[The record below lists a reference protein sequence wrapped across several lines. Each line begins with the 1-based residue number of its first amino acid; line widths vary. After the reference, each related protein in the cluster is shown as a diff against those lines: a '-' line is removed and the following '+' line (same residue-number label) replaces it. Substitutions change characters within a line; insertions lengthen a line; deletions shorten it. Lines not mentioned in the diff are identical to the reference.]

1 MIQYEKHSSLIRKEP
16 DNICEISS
24 GLLDFLKIT
33 IHGYIINLKYK
44 SMKKYSQL
52 RNKGKKTSF
61 FVRIILLLFI
71 LFTAN
76 LSQTL
81 ANEALTILQSTNVT
95 IDLSNQPLSV
105 LFKALE
111 KESKYVFFYKDD
123 VFTHD
128 EKISIKADNESVV
141 SILNKVLTPRN
152 LGFTVKGRQVVVVS
166 LDKAPGMVNKTTKV
180 QEDYQLKGQVVDVNG
195 DPLPGVNIT
204 LQETTVG
211 AITDLDGQF
220 SLDVKDGKRALL
232 VASYIGFGTKKIWVD
247 ENTGFLK
254 IELKETA
261 ASLNEVVVV
270 GYGTQKKLN
279 LTGAVTTAS
288 GDILENRPIG
298 NIAQGLQGMVPNL
311 NITFNSGQPNQ
322 AAQINIR
329 GNTSLNGGNALILV
343 DGVEIFDLSLINPQ
357 DVESVSVL
365 KDASAAAVYG
375 ARAAFGVMLVTTKK
389 GNRNQ
394 KTRVNYSNNFSWSS
408 PARLPEM
415 PRSDVW
421 VRMWN
426 KAYAYDTPGGYYFND
441 KFLKYLDAH
450 IADPK
455 NNPAILVDTE
465 GIQNS
470 NYNPSNPGW
479 AYVGNT
485 NWLEEFYRNSAF
497 MQQHNASI
505 SGGTERNNYYAS
517 IGFKDQS
524 GIFRYGNDTYKRFN
538 LSFNFDTKLTKWLD
552 MSFST
557 RLSNIQ
563 NDEPYMDNGGSDAQ
577 TWYYE
582 VYRMFPTL
590 SIYLPNGDFAG
601 LYLNSGNFNIIGKMA
616 LAGRNKK
623 KTWDQWYTGRFDL
636 HPIKGLSIKGDYSW
650 NRYSTVQK
658 FHRKEMTQTF
668 PEGGPQYTVETP
680 NYVKNYNS
688 NNIYQ
693 AFNIWAEYKKS
704 FNEEHN
710 ISVMAGYN
718 QEEKKY
724 NSTAYTMTDLYNNDL
739 PVSDLAINYKNNDET
754 DDIWRVQGVFFRLN
768 YDYKSKYLMEVNGR
782 YDGSSKYAKHDRW
795 AFFPSASIGWRI
807 SEEKFFKPLKGV
819 VDNLK
824 IRASI
829 GALGNQVTDGY
840 HSYMSTLKGKVLN
853 NYMMGGKVINAL
865 DIPTLPSLVT
875 WEKVISKDI
884 GLDWSLFNN
893 RFTGTFDFYVRDTKD
908 MVRSVT
914 LPAVLGTSGGK
925 ENVADMRTVGWEV
938 ELTWKDRLQNVLGSP
953 LYYSFTVG
961 LSDYQAEITKFDNP
975 NGSLSMYYKG
985 YKFGEIW
992 GYVTDGFIQDE
1003 FEADRMNYVQKFIS
1017 SKWYP
1022 GDIRYKDLNGDGV
1035 INNGTVTLDD
1045 PGDKKIIGNSTPRYR
1060 FNLQGSIGWHGFDIR
1075 AIFEGVGKR
1084 DMWTSSDIF
1093 WGFSRGIYNSCVTQ
1107 YHIDNTWTYEN
1118 TNAYYPRLTGSA
1130 NNRSKQVQSKY
1141 LQNAAYIR
1149 LKDITVS
1156 YNVPKKWLSKLKI
1169 EQARVYVSG
1178 LNLWEKTGLPPFMT
1192 PDIVDQ
1198 MTGPDVKLMSENSG
1212 KEYAFMRSLSFGVNL
1227 TF

>member
-1 MIQYEKHSSLIRKEP
+1 MTQYEKHSSLIRKEP

-343 DGVEIFDLSLINPQ
+343 DGVEISDLSLINPQ

-724 NSTAYTMTDLYNNDL
+724 NSIAYTMTDLYNNDL

-953 LYYSFTVG
+953 LDYSFTVG

>member
-61 FVRIILLLFI
+61 FVKIILLLFI

-81 ANEALTILQSTNVT
+81 AKEALTILQSTNVT

-211 AITDLDGQF
+211 AITDLDGRF

-343 DGVEIFDLSLINPQ
+343 DGVEISDLSLINPQ

-807 SEEKFFKPLKGV
+807 SEEKFFKQLKGG

-953 LYYSFTVG
+953 LDYSFTVG

>member
-343 DGVEIFDLSLINPQ
+343 DGVEISDLSLINPQ

-426 KAYAYDTPGGYYFND
+426 KAYAYDTPGGYFFND

-724 NSTAYTMTDLYNNDL
+724 NSIAYTMTDLYNNDL

-840 HSYMSTLKGKVLN
+840 HSYMSTLNGKVLN

-893 RFTGTFDFYVRDTKD
+893 RFTGTFDFYIRDTKD

-953 LYYSFTVG
+953 LDYSFTVG

>member
-343 DGVEIFDLSLINPQ
+343 DGVEISDLSLINPQ

-724 NSTAYTMTDLYNNDL
+724 NSIAYTMTDLYNNDL

-893 RFTGTFDFYVRDTKD
+893 RFTGTFDFYIRDTKD

-953 LYYSFTVG
+953 LDYSFTVG

>member
-343 DGVEIFDLSLINPQ
+343 DGVEISDLSLINPQ

-807 SEEKFFKPLKGV
+807 SEEKFFKPLKGG

-953 LYYSFTVG
+953 LDYSFTVG